1 MLSQFRPY
9 EGVPGVPN
17 RMQCMISLIEVRILA
32 ELRSHSPGQ
41 EVALQGLP
49 CLNRYFWG
57 CWWGCPY
64 PSKLL
69 RPLENKTW
77 FVSRKKHCPGG
88 KASSAQPAI
97 LHRHSLGYVVVF
109 HGDTPIAG
117 WCIVE
122 NPIRMNDLGLLPF
135 LDTSLYLD
143 FFICLGYVGF
153 DTYNSW
159 LTCGN

>member
-1 MLSQFRPY
+1 MFEPIFLGLLL
-9 EGVPGVPN
+9 GVPLSV
-17 RMQCMISLIEVRILA
+17 QI
-32 ELRSHSPGQ
+32 
-41 EVALQGLP
+41 ALTFGKQNMV
-49 CLNRYFWG
+49 CFQ
-57 CWWGCPY
+57 
-64 PSKLL
+64 
-69 RPLENKTW
+69 
-77 FVSRKKHCPGG
+77 KKNNCPGG

-117 WCIVE
+117 WCLVE